1 MCFSQV
7 RTKSNSKQS
16 IAKLINPYVI
26 LFLFYRRLD
35 HLVIEM
41 ALLYKISIN
50 NYIYVFEY
58 RKLSYIIRFNVIL
71 IMASVVFCLF
81 YDCQIKILFQ

>member
-1 MCFSQV
+1 MSFSQV

-41 ALLYKISIN
+41 ALLYKISKN
-50 NYIYVFEY
+50 NYIYVLEY
-58 RKLSYIIRFNVIL
+58 RKLSYIIRFNIWDNMKQPAAIL
-71 IMASVVFCLF
+71 VLPVL
-81 YDCQIKILFQ
+81 